1 MNIDEDVEADGFLD
15 HSSISAKKTI
25 FLLFLLQRQSST
37 AGWLLASYQGA

>member
-15 HSSISAKKTI
+15 HSSISTKKTI